1 MMDIHTHILPG
12 VDDGMQTYEI
22 ALDALKYQLKRGIS
36 HVVLTPHVNN
46 AAQKVSSK
54 AYPER
59 FEAFQTQVSKDL
71 PEMTLYLGYE
81 VRYSSVI
88 NIDYEEFI
96 FQGFNKKYLL
106 IEFSTKSMDS
116 IHDVIYDL
124 TVKGFT
130 PIIAHIERYLY
141 LEMEEVV
148 LMKSYGAQIQINSGA
163 ILGLDGKVIRK
174 QALKYLKM
182 GLVDYIASDCHN
194 MDKRKPNLAEA
205 LKKVPKDFKMKELEG
220 K

>member
-22 ALDALKYQLKRGIS
+22 ALDALKYQLKSGIS

-54 AYPER
+54 EYFSR
-59 FEAFQTQVSKDL
+59 FNDFRTQVAKDL
-71 PEMTLYLGYE
+71 PEMNLYLGHE
-81 VRYSSVI
+81 VRYSPVK
-88 NIDYEEFI
+88 NIEYEEYI
-96 FQGFNKKYLL
+96 FQGFNNKYLL
-106 IEFSTKSMDS
+106 IEFSTRTSDP

-141 LEMEEVV
+141 LEMEEVI

-163 ILGLDGKVIRK
+163 ILGFDGKVIRK
-174 QALKYLKM
+174 QALKYFKL
-182 GLVDYIASDCHN
+182 GLVDYVASDCHN
-194 MDKRKPNLAEA
+194 MDNRKPNLVEA

>member
-22 ALDALKYQLKRGIS
+22 ALEALKYQFKSGIS

-54 AYPER
+54 EYLSR
-59 FEAFQTQVSKDL
+59 FNAFKAQVANDL
-71 PEMTLYLGYE
+71 PEMTLYLGHE
-81 VRYSSVI
+81 VRYSPVKH
-88 NIDYEEFI
+88 IDYEEFV
-96 FQGFNKKYLL
+96 FQGFSKKYLL
-106 IEFSTKSMDS
+106 IEFSTKTTDP

-141 LEMEEVV
+141 LEMEEVIRI
-148 LMKSYGAQIQINSGA
+148 KSYGAQIQINSGA
-163 ILGLDGKVIRK
+163 ILGIDGKVIRK
-174 QALKYLKM
+174 RALKYLKM
-182 GLVDYIASDCHN
+182 DLVDYIASDCHN
-194 MDKRKPNLAEA
+194 MDNRKPNLVEA
-205 LKKVPKDFKMKELEG
+205 LKKVPKDFKMKQLEG

>member
-22 ALDALKYQLKRGIS
+22 ALDALKYQFKSGIS

-54 AYPER
+54 EYQAR
-59 FEAFQTQVSKDL
+59 FSAFKTQVAKDL
-71 PEMTLYLGYE
+71 PEMTLYLGHE
-81 VRYSSVI
+81 VRYSPVKK
-88 NIDYEEFI
+88 IDYEEFV

-106 IEFSTKSMDS
+106 IEFSTKTIDP
-116 IHDVIYDL
+116 IHDVVYDL

-141 LEMEEVV
+141 LEMEEVAH
-148 LMKSYGAQIQINSGA
+148 MKSYGAQIQINSGA
-163 ILGLDGKVIRK
+163 ILGIDGRVIRK

-182 GLVDYIASDCHN
+182 DLVDYIASDCHN
-194 MDKRKPNLAEA
+194 MDNRKPNLAEA

-220 K
+220 